1 MRIDLGHVA
10 VKQKLSNGNCG
21 HSVSVAPE
29 DAGVGNEDQGDDTV
43 WGKDTRKVGQK
54 EMGKNKQSEEGE
66 QQWHI

>member
-21 HSVSVAPE
+21 HSVAPE
-29 DAGVGNEDQGDDTV
+29 DAEVGNADQGEDTG

-54 EMGKNKQSEEGE
+54 EMRKNKQ
-66 QQWHI
+66 